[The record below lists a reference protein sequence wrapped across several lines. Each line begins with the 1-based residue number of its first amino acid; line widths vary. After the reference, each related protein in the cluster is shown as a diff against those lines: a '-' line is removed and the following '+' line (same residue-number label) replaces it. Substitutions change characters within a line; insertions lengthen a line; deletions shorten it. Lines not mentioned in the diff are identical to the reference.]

1 MSLLLVSD
9 YEDTQEWQ
17 RRLSDLAPDVEL
29 RFWPDLGTPE
39 EILMVATDDVLPNG
53 VLPSLRNLKCI
64 QYLGHGAA
72 DVLDDPELPAGVAVT
87 RLNDPGII
95 QWMTEWAL
103 TYVLH
108 HRRHVAVYE
117 REQREVK
124 WEFHPVPLAQETRV
138 AILGLGSI
146 GTRVA
151 KILARL
157 DFEVTGWARGPHTI
171 EGVACHHGPESLRP
185 LLEESDYVVCVL
197 PGTAATHALFDAEL
211 FGAMKAGAY
220 LLNMGRGS
228 LIDTEAMIRALDS
241 GQLAGVAL
249 DVFDPEPLPADSPLW
264 RHPKITITPH
274 VAGGF
279 ASTGIE
285 ATIENYRRLSRGE
298 QLANLAD
305 AECGY

>member
-1 MSLLLVSD
+1 
-9 YEDTQEWQ
+9 
-17 RRLSDLAPDVEL
+17 
-29 RFWPDLGTPE
+29 
-39 EILMVATDDVLPNG
+39 
-53 VLPSLRNLKCI
+53 
-64 QYLGHGAA
+64 
-72 DVLDDPELPAGVAVT
+72 
-87 RLNDPGII
+87 
-95 QWMTEWAL
+95 
-103 TYVLH
+103 
-108 HRRHVAVYE
+108 
-117 REQREVK
+117 
-124 WEFHPVPLAQETRV
+124 
-138 AILGLGSI
+138 
-146 GTRVA
+146 VA